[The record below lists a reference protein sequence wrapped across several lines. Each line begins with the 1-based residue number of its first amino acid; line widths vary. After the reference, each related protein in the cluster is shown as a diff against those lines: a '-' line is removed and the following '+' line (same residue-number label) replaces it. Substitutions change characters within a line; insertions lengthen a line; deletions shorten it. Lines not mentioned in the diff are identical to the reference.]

1 MYLRRTFTSVYVTSD
16 GKAID
21 THKHYIEAAGHSEHA
36 WFVEQLVND
45 PTGLDAIARGPKH
58 GKGFRKANKGAR
70 RSQDLHTLLNS
81 ASDRGPTDDPV
92 SDSAVP
98 TDDSVMK
105 LIRGE

>member
-1 MYLRRTFTSVYVTSD
+1 MYVTSD

-105 LIRGE
+105 LIWGE